1 MAEPESKKNILSQA
15 LDAFTDKD
23 EKAALAAMQ
32 QQVLAAQEAAKKA
45 AQELATLKMSGGLAS
60 AQVAAANKRAADAEV
75 QVKKLQEQMDAM
87 LRQKSLDE
95 AKAKIDAALK
105 ARQEAAKPQFIA
117 EHKIK
122 ADETSKT
129 TDKVS
134 AFNIIEDYLNAIGG
148 KEEVKKVK
156 SISANISM
164 EMMGRT
170 FTGTDKLMSPNKH
183 VTEIKMENVAIMI
196 EENPPAHATVGED
209 PGQDL
214 LGLYNGIMKKDR
226 GFGYGNVLPDQ
237 IIIYR
242 KPLERMSSSL
252 DDLRENVRQTVIHE
266 IGHYFGF
273 DEEEL
278 QRLEEE
284 NF

>member
-1 MAEPESKKNILSQA
+1 MPRPMSTTKGFSRGKKFFERLVREAVASLPEELKNQL
-15 LDAFTDKD
+15 
-23 EKAALAAMQ
+23 
-32 QQVLAAQEAAKKA
+32 
-45 AQELATLKMSGGLAS
+45 
-60 AQVAAANKRAADAEV
+60 
-75 QVKKLQEQMDAM
+75 
-87 LRQKSLDE
+87 
-95 AKAKIDAALK
+95 
-105 ARQEAAKPQFIA
+105 
-117 EHKIK
+117 
-122 ADETSKT
+122 
-129 TDKVS
+129 
-134 AFNIIEDYLNAIGG
+134 
-148 KEEVKKVK
+148 
-156 SISANISM
+156 
-164 EMMGRT
+164 
-170 FTGTDKLMSPNKH
+170 
-183 VTEIKMENVAIMI
+183 ENVAIMI